1 MKYYKEGHVYEVI
14 KLYEKII
21 RLPEWEFREY
31 DKLRKKLEN
40 AESHMIKHA
49 KEDKSCTTHE

>member
-21 RLPEWEFREY
+21 SLPEWEFREY
-31 DKLRKKLEN
+31 NKLRKKLEN
-40 AESHMIKHA
+40 AEVHMIKHA
-49 KEDKSCTTHE
+49 KEENHV